1 MGNQKG
7 KRDRRSA
14 TLYVVSTPIG
24 NLEDITFRAIQ
35 VLKSV
40 ELIAAESVQHTR
52 GLCRRFAVTTKL
64 TSYNQHNR
72 KTKAPALSPPKPNTP
87 IRFQISAP
95 EGGEVERALGDI
107 LASVPEALRSG
118 ISIGALFRQVMI
130 ENDEEIAKMIRKS
143 VGG

>member
-1 MGNQKG
+1 MSRPKDIDSLLNGPASEIAPTVTEFKQQG
-7 KRDRRSA
+7 RDE
-14 TLYVVSTPIG
+14 P
-24 NLEDITFRAIQ
+24 
-35 VLKSV
+35 
-40 ELIAAESVQHTR
+40 AAESKPEPSKQAQWSTPR
-52 GLCRRFAVTTKL
+52 
-64 TSYNQHNR
+64 R

-87 IRFQISAP
+87 IRVQISAP